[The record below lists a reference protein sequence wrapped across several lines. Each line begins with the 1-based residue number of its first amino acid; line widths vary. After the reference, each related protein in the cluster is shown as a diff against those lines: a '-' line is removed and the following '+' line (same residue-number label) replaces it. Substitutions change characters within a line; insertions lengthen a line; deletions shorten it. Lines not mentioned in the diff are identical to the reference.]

1 MLSVY
6 VIKPVAFYAAGFID
20 FSFLGFTFV
29 SDVSEMAG
37 GFGA

>member
-6 VIKPVAFYAAGFID
+6 VMKPAAFYAAGFFD
-20 FSFLGFTFV
+20 FPFLDFGFV
-29 SDVSEMAG
+29 SNVSEMAG